1 MNTKRSSFIF
11 CSSVAQQNNT
21 SRPLCKSQHI
31 RCEMQLLVQEFHD
44 NVTRLYLKLS
54 KQHLKERQKLLRL
67 IKEQNKQRRW
77 TRQWDEKC
85 NKTVLT
91 PRANLVS
98 YVNKSLEIDKSSTEM
113 FELKEVSQLNAL

>member
-1 MNTKRSSFIF
+1 
-11 CSSVAQQNNT
+11 
-21 SRPLCKSQHI
+21 
-31 RCEMQLLVQEFHD
+31 MQLLVQEFHD

-54 KQHLKERQKLLRL
+54 KQHLKERLKLLRL
-67 IKEQNKQRRW
+67 TKEQNKQRRW

-98 YVNKSLEIDKSSTEM
+98 FVNKTLEIDKVSMDM
-113 FELKEVSQLNAL
+113 FELEEVSYIN